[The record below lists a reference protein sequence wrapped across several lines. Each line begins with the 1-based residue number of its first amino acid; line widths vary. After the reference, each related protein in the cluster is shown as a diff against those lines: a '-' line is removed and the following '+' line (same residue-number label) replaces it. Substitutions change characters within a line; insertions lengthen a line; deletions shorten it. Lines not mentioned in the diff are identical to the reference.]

1 MSSLFN
7 NMHHDKEGE
16 FLGWYIEIFIFSGNN
31 CIISSIFTD
40 FLGFTFLKVTNIGK
54 VCVNQIFF
62 KWNVIQV

>member
-1 MSSLFN
+1 
-7 NMHHDKEGE
+7 MHHDKKGE

-31 CIISSIFTD
+31 CIISSIFTVFTD
-40 FLGFTFLKVTNIGK
+40 FLGFTILKVTNMGK